1 MSVNTILD
9 IQGLSKTYQQKT
21 LNEHQ
26 VLKELSFQV
35 NKGDFITVIGGN
47 GSGKSSLLNA
57 IAGSSIPDKGKILL
71 SGKDITRL
79 KEEQRADQIGRVFQ
93 DPLMGTA
100 PRMTVAE
107 NLAIAFRRG
116 KKRRF
121 RRGITANEKELYMD
135 LLAKLGLGLER
146 RLDSEMGLLSGGQ
159 RQAITLLMA
168 TMKKPAILLLD
179 EHTAALDPKTA
190 QTILSLTSQ
199 RIKEEKLTALMITHN
214 MQDALTYGNRLL
226 MLDSGKIVMDLS
238 QEEKESLTAES
249 LILLFQQHSLGFD
262 LSS

>member
-121 RRGITANEKELYMD
+121 RRGITANEKELYTD

-168 TMKKPAILLLD
+168 TIKKPAILLLD

-190 QTILSLTSQ
+190 QTILSLTNQ

-238 QEEKESLTAES
+238 QEEKERLTAES
-249 LILLFQQHSLGFD
+249 LIHLFQQHSLGFD